1 MGKEEEGS
9 NMGPLRDPVKWYGIR
24 YAGTQVKQRDFQS
37 KGIRTSPARLS
48 FVLKVSLCNLRPS
61 IISSVPCDRS
71 CKGPIIP
78 YSLFERTCRE
88 SWQLYSSYLDWK
100 YNYHDS
106 LQARLRENYKIF
118 KTVRAFSLVDRY
130 VQMRVCE
137 HGCDVTLS
145 VFPPPNFKP
154 FQRRQSNS

>member
-71 CKGPIIP
+71 CEGPIIP
-78 YSLFERTCRE
+78 YSLFETHLQGIMVVVFIILGLE
-88 SWQLYSSYLDWK
+88 IQL
-100 YNYHDS
+100 
-106 LQARLRENYKIF
+106 
-118 KTVRAFSLVDRY
+118 
-130 VQMRVCE
+130 
-137 HGCDVTLS
+137 
-145 VFPPPNFKP
+145 P
-154 FQRRQSNS
+154 